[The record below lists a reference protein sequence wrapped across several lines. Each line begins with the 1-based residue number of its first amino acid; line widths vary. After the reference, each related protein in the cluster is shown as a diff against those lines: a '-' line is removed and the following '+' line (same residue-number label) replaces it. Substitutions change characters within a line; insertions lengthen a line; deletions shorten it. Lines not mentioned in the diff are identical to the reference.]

1 MARERKRPEVDPPA
15 LSMTPMIDVVF
26 QLLIYFVVTLHPVD
40 VITNLDVFQPAP
52 DPNAKQDEKP
62 PTPMRIAVLPQG
74 HYAFNDNAM
83 SLNTI
88 DANLEKVAR
97 INPSTT
103 IMIVIAS
110 QSKHGD
116 LVRLLDVCAKNNL
129 RSLSVVSS
137 QN

>member
-40 VITNLDVFQPAP
+40 VVTNLDVFQPAP
-52 DPNAKQDEKP
+52 DPNSKPQDKP
-62 PTPMRIAVLPQG
+62 PTPLRISVFYNG
-74 HYAFNDNAM
+74 YTFNDNRM
-83 SLNTI
+83 SLEKI
-88 DANLEKVAR
+88 DENLARIAR

-103 IMIVIAS
+103 VMIVISAY
-110 QSKHGD
+110 SKHGD
-116 LVRLLDVCAKNNL
+116 LVKLLDICAKNSL

-137 QN
+137 PN